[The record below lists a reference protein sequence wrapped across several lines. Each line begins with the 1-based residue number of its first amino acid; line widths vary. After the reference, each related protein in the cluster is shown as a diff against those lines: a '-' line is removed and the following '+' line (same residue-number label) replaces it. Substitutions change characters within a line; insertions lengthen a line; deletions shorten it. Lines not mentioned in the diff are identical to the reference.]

1 MRTFFTIDF
10 NVEQV
15 EPLISSKL
23 STAETVVLNSKFYDF
38 SSSELDPSFVAEVNA
53 NVEILH
59 NALKLFDDTVVKRK
73 VVNDGT
79 ELFDDGEQCKII
91 LIRQDDLEMVNDDL
105 DEMLEY
111 AMIIISTWQT
121 D

>member
-10 NVEQV
+10 NVDQV
-15 EPLISSKL
+15 EPLVSSKL

-38 SSSELDPSFVAEVNA
+38 SGSELEPSFISDVNA
-53 NVEILH
+53 NVELLH
-59 NALKLFDDTVVKRK
+59 DALKRFDNTVVKRK

-79 ELFDDGEQCKII
+79 DLFDEGEQCKII

-111 AMIIISTWQT
+111 AMIIVSTWQT
-121 D
+121 E